1 MDFILPH
8 VGIRTQD
15 PNFCIFGALKTRGSM
30 MRTPGIFVCIIS
42 IKVCL
47 NYIMCVRKRTV
58 LGNVNFQELTVNL
71 RKWVRKRTCVGKQQ
85 LFTHCKFKEEFIKLK
100 QVP

>member
-1 MDFILPH
+1 M
-8 VGIRTQD
+8 
-15 PNFCIFGALKTRGSM
+15 S
-30 MRTPGIFVCIIS
+30 
-42 IKVCL
+42 
-47 NYIMCVRKRTV
+47 VRKRTV

-100 QVP
+100 QVLRKLIKLRKFLMNDYSPSPYSLCSMLIILKSLADGALTPFIAQSR

>member
-1 MDFILPH
+1 M
-8 VGIRTQD
+8 
-15 PNFCIFGALKTRGSM
+15 SM
-30 MRTPGIFVCIIS
+30 LSIDVFIIS

-47 NYIMCVRKRTV
+47 NFILSVRKRTFW
-58 LGNVNFQELTVNL
+58 GNVNFRELSVNL

>member
-1 MDFILPH
+1 M
-8 VGIRTQD
+8 
-15 PNFCIFGALKTRGSM
+15 S
-30 MRTPGIFVCIIS
+30 
-42 IKVCL
+42 
-47 NYIMCVRKRTV
+47 VRKRTV
-58 LGNVNFQELTVNL
+58 LGNVNLGELTVNL

>member
-1 MDFILPH
+1 MSTLSIDVF
-8 VGIRTQD
+8 
-15 PNFCIFGALKTRGSM
+15 
-30 MRTPGIFVCIIS
+30 IIS

-47 NYIMCVRKRTV
+47 NFI
-58 LGNVNFQELTVNL
+58 LS
-71 RKWVRKRTCVGKQQ
+71 VRKRTCVGKQQ